1 MDIRTNAYMYNTHIY
16 THTHTYMYN
25 THIHTHIVLG
35 GRHTCIIHTY
45 THTHT
50 HI

>member
-1 MDIRTNAYMYNTHIY
+1 MDIRTKAYMYNTHIY